1 MEGRRCF
8 ACHTTASTAAGMF
21 DASGATLGIGCEACH
36 GPGREHV
43 DAMKQRRFEE
53 GRKRILNPA
62 RLKPG
67 DSVDFCGACHAA
79 FWDITLA
86 NESGLVALRS
96 QPYRLASSRCWS
108 GGDARITC
116 TACHNPHRP
125 LVQDPLAYDARCL
138 SCHVTA
144 GADPTH
150 ERPGRACKVGGTG
163 CTACHMPKYEVPEMH
178 HSFTDHLIRVVRVAG
193 IYHPSRSLIS

>member
-1 MEGRRCF
+1 MAPSTRPASVTTTRWGHSASHRAGQLRRP
-8 ACHTTASTAAGMF
+8 
-21 DASGATLGIGCEACH
+21 ATPTK
-36 GPGREHV
+36 PGRGGS
-43 DAMKQRRFEE
+43 AS
-53 GRKRILNPA
+53 
-62 RLKPG
+62 LK
-67 DSVDFCGACHAA
+67 GA
-79 FWDITLA
+79 D
-86 NESGLVALRS
+86 G
-96 QPYRLASSRCWS
+96 
-108 GGDARITC
+108 RITC

-144 GADPTH
+144 GADPKH

-193 IYHPSRSLIS
+193 IYHPS